1 MMTLKECFQYA
12 NYLSRL
18 LATANRYLCDTKFTM
33 NRKEIHK
40 RAKAVGEAIPDETI
54 LESKDQF
61 CGVTPMQMVDL
72 VQEIVSEMDTLQ
84 DVIDEAKSGTGFD
97 KLVMINSKKRDALAN
112 YEDMAKLKP
121 STNVICGTDYK
132 FNAEGNQSPYR
143 YEVEVQTSIDFDR
156 NQIRN
161 LIRKLRKECDDTSAK
176 IDEIQL
182 NKVDFTPKYS
192 IGDDVFDILVTD

>member
-1 MMTLKECFQYA
+1 MTLKECFQYA

-18 LATANRYLCDTKFTM
+18 LGIVNRYLCDTKFTM
-33 NRKEIHK
+33 SRKEIHR
-40 RAKAVGEAIPDETI
+40 RAKAIGEAIPDETVI
-54 LESKDQF
+54 ESKEQY
-61 CGVTPMQMVDL
+61 CGVAPMQMVDL
-72 VQEIVSEMDTLQ
+72 GQAIIKEMDTLQ
-84 DVIDEAKSGTGFD
+84 NAIDEAKSGTDFD
-97 KLVMINSKKRDALAN
+97 KLVMINSKKRDALTT

-121 STNVICGTDYK
+121 STNTIFGTAYK
-132 FNAEGNQSPYR
+132 FNAEGNQSPYK

>member
-12 NYLSRL
+12 NYLSKL
-18 LATANRYLCDTKFTM
+18 LGTVDRYLYDTKFTM
-33 NRKEIHK
+33 NRKEIHR
-40 RAKAVGEAIPDETI
+40 RAKAVGEDIPDETVI
-54 LESKDQF
+54 ESKEQY
-61 CGVTPMQMVDL
+61 CEVTPMQMVDL
-72 VQEIVSEMDTLQ
+72 EQAIIKEIDVLQ

-97 KLVMINSKKRDALAN
+97 KLVMINSKKRGVLAT
-112 YEDMAKLKP
+112 YENMAKLKP
-121 STNVICGTDYK
+121 ATNTICGTDYK
-132 FNAEGNQSPYR
+132 FNAEGNQSPYK

-192 IGDDVFDILVTD
+192 IGDDVFDILATD